1 MDTEMKKP
9 QSELSDETIRD
20 YEMFK
25 KQLISLSDKKQSKNR
40 IETYT
45 NFKFVYKYKYKANK
59 LVEVKVTNYETKVK
73 NGFSNFNKN

>member
-9 QSELSDETIRD
+9 QSELSDETVRD

-59 LVEVKVTNYETKVK
+59 LVEVKVTNYEAKVK
-73 NGFSNFNKN
+73 K